1 LLLLNAFAGP
11 LRRIGERIAAF
22 VALSNDS
29 TPPGKVLL
37 AVRRYCYLVRG
48 SCFFHRSAQAERMI
62 LFSPRQVR
70 RAFCAVCCF
79 ACLICPP
86 RAAANLPSQSLPAA
100 QDSLKQSRESGP
112 PLRIPRQQAQTT
124 AALDGLVRDAGF
136 SNITLPVSAAIL
148 TLRSVQSGE
157 IFSATTSGEGVFRVF
172 PLPPGHYQLR
182 VEAKDYAPF
191 VLPDLA
197 LQPNEVLTLEI
208 SLIAIAAME
217 ARSRLPRLPELG
229 PPLSAEAQPSFGA
242 YREIRHRLDSDPA
255 YIENISAD
263 TLPPVA
269 DVFNTVPNR
278 WALEQPDYRRYSQ
291 KGEYIYT
298 KSRWYD
304 PFNRN
309 RFKGDEPIWPAL
321 LGQQTFL
328 NITASSESF
337 FDGRRVPSPSNVSS
351 SRPGSSGFFGK
362 GEQSFFDQTLRFA
375 FDLFHGDASFKPVDW
390 RIRITP
396 ELSLNNLKVRE
407 LGIVGPNPRSGT
419 NRFDDHAGLQEAF
432 VEVKLHDLGPNYDF
446 ISARAGI
453 QQFNADFRGFLFVD
467 EQPALRIFGNLHSD
481 RIEYNVAY
489 FHFLEKN
496 TNSGLNTFDRRHQQ
510 VLLGNVYL
518 QDFYFPGY
526 TAEFVAAW
534 NKDDPSLHY
543 DDNGFLVRPSPIGNV
558 INQNP
563 GAGPILHGIRVGY
576 FGWLGS
582 GHIHR
587 LNLTHAFYQAIGEDT
602 FNSIAGRRVTV
613 NAQMAAA
620 EISYDKD
627 WIRYR
632 VSAFYT
638 SGDANPRDGRARGFD
653 SIVDLPNFAGG
664 LFSFWNREAIR
675 LLGSGILLTTPG
687 SLIPSLRASKE
698 EGQANF
704 VNPGIFLANAG
715 ADFDITPKLRGFAN
729 FNFLRFERTEPLE
742 FALFQSPIHH
752 TIGEDFGVGVEY
764 RPPLSENM
772 VLTGGA
778 SALQPGQG
786 FKDIY
791 TSRTLFS
798 LFGSVKFTF

>member
-1 LLLLNAFAGP
+1 
-11 LRRIGERIAAF
+11 
-22 VALSNDS
+22 
-29 TPPGKVLL
+29 
-37 AVRRYCYLVRG
+37 
-48 SCFFHRSAQAERMI
+48 MI
-62 LFSPRQVR
+62 LFLPRQYR

-79 ACLICPP
+79 ACLVLAPRTAATLPLQSPP
-86 RAAANLPSQSLPAA
+86 PA
-100 QDSLKQSRESGP
+100 QDPAKQSSEQGP

-124 AALDGLVRDAGF
+124 AALDGVVRDSSVSGA
-136 SNITLPVSAAIL
+136 TLPVPAAVL
-148 TLRSVQSGE
+148 TLRNIQSGQV
-157 IFSATTSGEGVFRVF
+157 FSGSTSGEGVFRVF
-172 PLPPGHYQLR
+172 PLPPGHYELR
-182 VEAKDYAPF
+182 VEAKEFALF
-191 VLPDLA
+191 LLSDLT
-197 LQPNEVLTLEI
+197 LQPDEVLTLEI
-208 SLIAIAAME
+208 SLIRATAAQ

-229 PPLSAEAQPSFGA
+229 PALSAEAQPSFGP
-242 YREIRHRLDSDPA
+242 YREFRHRLDSDPA
-255 YIENISAD
+255 YIENISSD

-269 DVFNTVPNR
+269 DVYNTVPNR

-304 PFNRN
+304 PFHRN
-309 RFKGDEPIWPAL
+309 RFKGDEPIWPEL
-321 LGQQTFL
+321 LGQQAFL
-328 NITASSESF
+328 NIAASSESF
-337 FDGRRVPSPSNVSS
+337 LDGRRVPSPSNVSS
-351 SRPGSSGFFGK
+351 ARPGSSGFFGK
-362 GEQSFFDQTLRFA
+362 GEQAFFDETLRFA
-375 FDLFHGDASFKPVDW
+375 FDFFHGDAAFKPVDW

-396 ELSLNNLKVRE
+396 ELSLNNLKARE
-407 LGIVGPNPRSGT
+407 LGLVGPDPRSGT
-419 NRFDDHAGLQEAF
+419 KRFDDHLGLQEAF

-453 QQFNADFRGFLFVD
+453 QQFNADFRGFLLVD

-518 QDFYFPGY
+518 QDFFYPGY

-543 DDNGFLVRPSPIGNV
+543 DDNGFLVRPAPIGNV

-602 FNSIAGRRVTV
+602 FNPIAGRRVTV

-632 VSAFYT
+632 VSTFYT

-742 FALFQSPIHH
+742 FLLFQSPIHH
-752 TIGEDFGVGVEY
+752 TIGEDFGIGAEY
-764 RPPLSENM
+764 RPPLTENI

-791 TSRTLFS
+791 ASRTLFS

>member
-1 LLLLNAFAGP
+1 
-11 LRRIGERIAAF
+11 
-22 VALSNDS
+22 
-29 TPPGKVLL
+29 
-37 AVRRYCYLVRG
+37 
-48 SCFFHRSAQAERMI
+48 MI
-62 LFSPRQVR
+62 LFSPRQAQRV
-70 RAFCAVCCF
+70 FCVICCMASF
-79 ACLICPP
+79 GVAA
-86 RAAANLPSQSLPAA
+86 RAAAALLSQAVSPA
-100 QDSLKQSRESGP
+100 QDSAKKSSEQGP
-112 PLRIPRQQAQTT
+112 PVRIPRQQAQTS
-124 AALDGLVRDAGF
+124 AALDGVVRDAG
-136 SNITLPVSAAIL
+136 VSGAMRPIPAAVL
-148 TLRSVQSGE
+148 TLRNLESGQT
-157 IFSATTSGEGVFRVF
+157 FRATTSVEGVFRIF
-172 PLPPGHYQLR
+172 PLPPSHYQLR
-182 VEAKDYAPF
+182 VEANDYAPF
-191 VLPDLA
+191 VPLDLA
-197 LQPNEVLTLEI
+197 LQQNEIVTLEI
-208 SLIAIAAME
+208 SLVSAPAME

-229 PPLSAEAQPSFGA
+229 PALSTEAQLSFRT
-242 YREIRHRLDSDPA
+242 YRELRHRLDSDPN
-255 YIENISAD
+255 YIENISPD
-263 TLPPVA
+263 TLPPAA
-269 DVFNTVPNR
+269 DVYNTVPNR
-278 WALEQPDYRRYSQ
+278 WALEQPDYRRYPQ
-291 KGEYIYT
+291 RGEYLYT
-298 KSRWYD
+298 KHRWYD

-309 RFKGDEPIWPAL
+309 RLKGDEPIWPEL
-321 LGQQTFL
+321 LGQQVFL
-328 NITASSESF
+328 NLTASSETF

-351 SRPGSSGFFGK
+351 VRPGSSNFFGK
-362 GEQSFFDQTLRFA
+362 GEQAFFDQTFRFT
-375 FDLFHGDASFKPVDW
+375 FDLFHGDAAFKPIDW

-407 LGIVGPNPRSGT
+407 LGIVGPDPRSGT

-467 EQPALRIFGNLHSD
+467 EEPALRIFGNLRSD
-481 RIEYNVAY
+481 RIEYNLAY

-496 TNSGLNTFDRRHQQ
+496 TNSGLNTFERRHQQ
-510 VLLGNVYL
+510 VVLGNVYL
-518 QDFYFPGY
+518 QDFFFPGY

-543 DDNGFLVRPSPIGNV
+543 DDNGFLVRPAPIGNV

-563 GAGPILHGIRVGY
+563 GGGPILHGIRVGY

-587 LNLTHAFYQAIGEDT
+587 LNLTHAFYQAVGEDT
-602 FNSIAGRRVTV
+602 FNPIAGRRVTV

-620 EISYDKD
+620 EISYDKN

-632 VSAFYT
+632 VSTFYT

-664 LFSFWNREAIR
+664 LFSFWNREGIR

-687 SLIPSLRASKE
+687 SMIPSLRASKE

-715 ADFDITPKLRGFAN
+715 ADFEITTKLRGFAN

-742 FALFQSPIHH
+742 FLLFQSPIHH

-764 RPPLSENM
+764 RPPLTENI

-791 TSRTLFS
+791 TGRTLFS

>member
-1 LLLLNAFAGP
+1 MTFVH
-11 LRRIGERIAAF
+11 RR
-22 VALSNDS
+22 
-29 TPPGKVLL
+29 
-37 AVRRYCYLVRG
+37 
-48 SCFFHRSAQAERMI
+48 QA
-62 LFSPRQVR
+62 R
-70 RAFCAVCCF
+70 RALCAVCCLSF
-79 ACLICPP
+79 LSTPAL
-86 RAAANLPSQSLPAA
+86 AAAKHRDQSVPAA
-100 QDSLKQSRESGP
+100 QDSAKQTREQCP
-112 PLRIPRQQAQTT
+112 ALRIPRQQAQTT
-124 AALDGLVRDAGF
+124 AALDGVVRDAAN
-136 SNITLPVSAAIL
+136 SARPVAAAVLMLRNTQTDRTFAVTASA
-148 TLRSVQSGE
+148 
-157 IFSATTSGEGVFRVF
+157 EGVFRIF
-172 PLPPGHYQLR
+172 PVPPGQYQLR
-182 VEAKDYAPF
+182 AEAKDYAPF
-191 VLPDLA
+191 VISEFT
-197 LQPNEVLTLEI
+197 LQPNEVVTLEI
-208 SLIAIAAME
+208 SLVTSAAAE
-217 ARSRLPRLPELG
+217 VRSRLPRLPELG
-229 PPLSAEAQPSFGA
+229 PALSPEAQPSFGS
-242 YREIRHRLDSDPA
+242 YREFRHRLDADPN
-255 YIENISAD
+255 YIENLSPEK
-263 TLPPVA
+263 LPPVG
-269 DVFNTVPNR
+269 DVYNTVPNR

-291 KGEYIYT
+291 RGEYIYT
-298 KSRWYD
+298 KPRWYD

-309 RFKGDEPIWPAL
+309 RFKGDEPIWPEL

-328 NITASSESF
+328 NLTASSDTV
-337 FDGRRVPSPSNVSS
+337 FDERRVPSPSNVSS
-351 SRPGSSGFFGK
+351 ARPGSSDFFGK
-362 GEQSFFDQTLRFA
+362 GEQAFFDQTLRFT

-396 ELSLNNLKVRE
+396 ELSLNDLDVRE
-407 LGIVGPNPRSGT
+407 LGIVSPDPRSGT
-419 NRFDDHAGLQEAF
+419 NRFDNHVGLQEAF

-446 ISARAGI
+446 VSARAGI

-467 EQPALRIFGNLHSD
+467 EEPALRIFGNLHSD

-510 VLLGNVYL
+510 VLLGNIYL
-518 QDFYFPGY
+518 QDFFFPGY

-563 GAGPILHGIRVGY
+563 GGGPILHGIRVGY

-582 GHIHR
+582 GHIRR
-587 LNLTHAFYQAIGEDT
+587 LNLTHAFYEAIGEDT
-602 FNSIAGRRVTV
+602 FNPIAGKRVTV
-613 NAQMAAA
+613 NAQLAVA
-620 EISYDKD
+620 ELSYDKD

-632 VSAFYT
+632 ISAFYT
-638 SGDANPRDGRARGFD
+638 SGDAHPRDGRARGFD

-664 LFSFWNREAIR
+664 LFSYWDREGIR
-675 LLGSGILLTTPG
+675 LLGSDVLLTTPG

-729 FNFLRFERTEPLE
+729 FNFLRFERTESLE
-742 FALFQSPIHH
+742 LLLFQSPIHH

-764 RPPLSENM
+764 RPPLAENI

-778 SALQPGQG
+778 AALQPGQG

-791 TSRTLFS
+791 TGRTQFS